1 MIGAVAPIAALLLSV
16 FILFLGNG
24 LQGTVLPIRGYSEA
38 FTSLQLGIL
47 GAVYYAGFT
56 IGCIV
61 CPMAIKR
68 AGHIRAFAVFT
79 TIASTSAILHAMV
92 LHPFAWFFFRGLTGL
107 CFAGIFMVIESW
119 LNDKGTN
126 ENRGQLLSIYQIVQ
140 LSALTG
146 GQLLLNLANP
156 DGFELF
162 AVVTVLISLAIVPVS
177 LTTASAPPPVHQV
190 RMRIRWLYTVSPVAV
205 IGCLA
210 VGLANGSFWALAPV
224 FAQRSL
230 LSVSEIAYFM
240 GAAIVGGAIMQ
251 WPLGHISDRVDR
263 RLVAVGAAAAAA
275 FAGLAMGILGG
286 KSEIWLLAL
295 SACFGAFAFPLYALC
310 IAHAN
315 DVVEPQDRIDVSSGL
330 LLVFGVGAVIGP
342 FAASAVMALASHRA
356 LFLYTAAVHALTAV
370 FALYRM
376 RQRQALPPEERT
388 DFVAVPPSSPTVFE
402 IDPRTPDL
410 APDPADPHFD
420 SQNPSPEHRP

>member
-24 LQGTVLPIRGYSEA
+24 LQGTVLPIRGYAEA
-38 FTSLQLGIL
+38 FSSLELGIL

-56 IGCIV
+56 IGCVV

-79 TIASTSAILHAMV
+79 TIASSSAILHAMI
-92 LHPFAWFFFRGLTGL
+92 LHPLAWFFFRGLTGL

-126 ENRGQLLSIYQIVQ
+126 ANRGQLLSVYQIVQ

-162 AVVTVLISLAIVPVS
+162 AVITVLISLAIVPVS
-177 LTTASAPPPVHQV
+177 LTTASAPAPVHQV
-190 RMRIRWLYTVSPVAV
+190 RIRIRWLYAVSPVAV
-205 IGCLA
+205 IGGLA

-230 LSVSEIAYFM
+230 LSVPEISYFM

-251 WPLGHISDRVDR
+251 WPLGRLSDRVDR
-263 RLVAVGAAAAAA
+263 RLVAVAAAALCSI
-275 FAGLAMGILGG
+275 AGVAMGILGG
-286 KSEIWLLAL
+286 KSVGWLMAL

-315 DVVEPQDRIDVSSGL
+315 DVVEPEDRIDVSSGL

-356 LFLYTAAVHALTAV
+356 LFLYTAGVHAVTAV
-370 FALYRM
+370 FAFYRS
-376 RQRQALPPEERT
+376 RQREALPPEERM
-388 DFVAVPPSSPTVFE
+388 DFVSVPPSSPTVFE
-402 IDPRTPDL
+402 IDPRTPD
-410 APDPADPHFD
+410 PEPAADGPPANQD
-420 SQNPSPEHRP
+420 SNPETPS

>member
-1 MIGAVAPIAALLLSV
+1 MIRTFAPITALLASV

-38 FTSLQLGIL
+38 FSSMELGVL

-56 IGCIV
+56 LGCLI

-79 TIASTSAILHAMV
+79 TVASSSAILHAMIV
-92 LHPFAWFFFRGLTGL
+92 DPLAWFAFRGLTGL

-140 LSALTG
+140 FTALTG

-162 AVVTVLISLAIVPVS
+162 AVITVLISLSIVPVS
-177 LTTASAPPPVHQV
+177 LTTASAPAPVHQV
-190 RMRIRWLYTVSPVAV
+190 RLRIRWLYTISPVGV
-205 IGCLA
+205 VGCLA
-210 VGLANGSFWALAPV
+210 VGLANGAFWTLAPV

-240 GAAIVGGAIMQ
+240 GAAIIGGAALQ
-251 WPLGHISDRVDR
+251 WPIGHLSDRFDR
-263 RLVAVGAAAAAA
+263 RFVIVGAAAAAA
-275 FAGLAMGILGG
+275 LAGLGMGFFGG
-286 KSEIWLLAL
+286 RSDNWLMVL
-295 SACFGAFAFPLYALC
+295 SIAFGGCAFPLYSLC

-315 DVVEPQDRIDVSSGL
+315 DMVEPEDRIDVSSGL

-342 FAASAVMALASHRA
+342 FAASAAMEATSHRS
-356 LFLYTAAVHALTAV
+356 LFLYTAAVHTAAAV
-370 FALYRM
+370 FATYRT
-376 RQRQALPPEERT
+376 RQRDAVAPDDRD
-388 DFVAVPPSSPTVFE
+388 DFVGVTPSSPALFE

-410 APDPADPHFD
+410 PEPSSTAEPPDERT
-420 SQNPSPEHRP
+420 SP